1 MPVELNHTI
10 VCARDKRASAA
21 YLADLL
27 GLSVG
32 PDEGP
37 FVPVAF
43 DNGVTLDFM
52 DRSDDFTLQH
62 YAFLVDG
69 ATFEAAYDRMR
80 ERDVTIY
87 AHPFLEQPGEIYV
100 DGELRGF
107 YFRDLAGHTMELLVK
122 AAELTRDFGPV
133 LERT

>member
-1 MPVELNHTI
+1 MPIELNHTI

-21 YLADLL
+21 FLADLL

-37 FVPVAF
+37 FVPVAL
-43 DNGVTLDFM
+43 DNAATLDFM
-52 DRSDDFTLQH
+52 DRDDDFTMQH

-69 ATFEAAYDRMR
+69 AAFEAAYDRMQ
-80 ERDVTIY
+80 DKGVTIF
-87 AHPFLEQPGEIYV
+87 ADPFLKQPGQVYV
-100 DGELRGF
+100 DEDLRGF
-107 YFRDLAGHTMELLVK
+107 YFRDLAGHTMELLVQ
-122 AAELTRDFGPV
+122 ASELSRDFGPV